1 MVGRQQTQALEPPE
15 AQLVDLLRR
24 GVTPRIGV
32 DVCPVD
38 RIAQAVARGGDR
50 FLAKIYTPA
59 ELAYCAGRPERLAGR
74 WAAKE
79 AVLKCLDGNVASLAK
94 REIEI
99 LPNPQGAPVVR
110 LSGQGAPWQVEV
122 TITHDAGL
130 AIGSAILVGPATPP
144 FLDRP
149 AGFALP
155 GRPADGHKGTFGL
168 VTVVAGSYG
177 FTGAAY
183 LCSTAAARIGAG
195 TVRLNVARTLYPI
208 LAVKCTEVMAGP
220 VDEVAPGIL
229 GGETATGELVDLVS
243 QARVALIGPGLG
255 QDPRTQELVGRL
267 VEATDHAA
275 VIDADGLNALAA
287 DRSRLRHLRAD
298 HVLTPHPGE
307 MGRLLD
313 QSIPEVQRDRD
324 ETARRAAAQWGCV
337 VVLKGA
343 HTVVAAPDGRL
354 SVDPH
359 AVSALGTGG
368 SGDVLGGIIAGLQSQ
383 GAPAFEAAVSGVY
396 VHAAAGRRLA
406 ARQGTL
412 LASDLLEE
420 AAIVAHL
427 LRDSPAS

>member
-1 MVGRQQTQALEPPE
+1 M
-15 AQLVDLLRR
+15 DLAT
-24 GVTPRIGV
+24 VTPRIGV

-38 RIAQAVARGGDR
+38 RIAQAVQRGGDR
-50 FLAKIYTPA
+50 FLAKIFTPA
-59 ELAYCAGRPERLAGR
+59 ELEYCAGRPERLAGR

-79 AVLKCLDGNVASLAK
+79 AVLKCLDGIVARLAK

-99 LPNPQGAPVVR
+99 LPNPQGAPVVH

-130 AIGSAILVGPATPP
+130 AIGSAILVGPAAPR
-144 FLDRP
+144 FLERP
-149 AGFALP
+149 AAFALP
-155 GRPADGHKGTFGL
+155 TRPEDGHKGTFGL
-168 VTVVAGSYG
+168 VTVVAGSFG

-183 LCSTAAARIGAG
+183 LSSTAAARIGAG
-195 TVRLNVARTLYPI
+195 TVRLNVARALYPI
-208 LAVKCTEVMAGP
+208 LAVKCTEVMAAP
-220 VDEVAPGIL
+220 IEEAAPGVL
-229 GGETATGELVDLVS
+229 GGEGATTVLVELV
-243 QARVALIGPGLG
+243 AHAKVALIGPGLG
-255 QDPRTQELVGRL
+255 QDPRTQELVARL
-267 VEATDHAA
+267 VDASRHPAL
-275 VIDADGLNALAA
+275 IDADGLNALAA
-287 DRSRLRHLRAD
+287 DRSRLRYLRDD

-313 QSIPEVQRDRD
+313 QTIPEVQRDRI
-324 ETARRAAAQWGCV
+324 ETARRAAGSWGCV

-343 HTVVAAPDGRL
+343 HTVVAAPDGRV

-427 LRDSPAS
+427 LRDDSGS

>member
-1 MVGRQQTQALEPPE
+1 M
-15 AQLVDLLRR
+15 DLAA
-24 GVTPRIGV
+24 VTPRIGV
-32 DVCPVD
+32 DVCPVE
-38 RIAQAVARGGDR
+38 RIAQAAERGGEG
-50 FLAKIYTPA
+50 FLAKIFTPP
-59 ELAYCAGRPERLAGR
+59 ELEYCAGRPERLAGR

-79 AVLKCLDGNVASLAK
+79 AVLKCLDGTVAILAR

-130 AIGSAILVGPATPP
+130 AIGSAILVGPAAPRFLERPP
-144 FLDRP
+144 
-149 AGFALP
+149 AFALP
-155 GRPADGHKGTFGL
+155 ARPEDGHKGTFGL

-177 FTGAAY
+177 LTGAAY
-183 LCSTAAARIGAG
+183 LSSTAAARIGAG
-195 TVRLNVARTLYPI
+195 TVRLNVARALYPI
-208 LAVKCTEVMAGP
+208 LAVKCTEVMAAP
-220 VDEVAPGIL
+220 IDEAAPGVL
-229 GGETATGELVDLVS
+229 GGEAATAVLLEQVAHS
-243 QARVALIGPGLG
+243 RVALIGPGLG
-255 QDPRTQELVGRL
+255 QDPRTQELVARL
-267 VEATDHAA
+267 VEASRHPAL
-275 VIDADGLNALAA
+275 IDADGLNALAA
-287 DRSRLRHLRAD
+287 DRSRLRYLRDD

-313 QSIPEVQRDRD
+313 QPIPEVQRDRT
-324 ETARRAAAQWGCV
+324 ETARRAAGSWGCV

-343 HTVVAAPDGRL
+343 HTVVAAPDGRV

-383 GAPAFEAAVSGVY
+383 GAPSFEAAVSGVY

-427 LRDSPAS
+427 LRDQP

>member
-1 MVGRQQTQALEPPE
+1 ME
-15 AQLVDLLRR
+15 AVAVPL
-24 GVTPRIGV
+24 RIGV
-32 DVCPVD
+32 DVCPVE
-38 RIAQAVARGGDR
+38 RIAQAVERGGDR
-50 FLAKIYTPA
+50 LLEKIYTAA
-59 ELAYCAGRPERLAGR
+59 ELEYCAGRPERLAGR

-79 AVLKCLDGNVASLAK
+79 AVLKCLDRNVASLAK

-110 LSGQGAPWQVEV
+110 LAGEGAPWQVEV

-130 AIGSAILVGPATPP
+130 AIGSAILVGPAAPR
-144 FLDRP
+144 FLERP

-155 GRPADGHKGTFGL
+155 DRPEDGHKGTFGL

-183 LCSTAAARIGAG
+183 LCATAAARIGAG
-195 TVRLNVARTLYPI
+195 TVRLNVARTVYPI
-208 LAVKCTEVMAGP
+208 LAVKCTEVMAAP
-220 VDEVAPGIL
+220 IDEAAPGVL
-229 GGETATGELVDLVS
+229 GGQAATQELIELIA
-243 QARVALIGPGLG
+243 QAKVALIGPGLG
-255 QDPRTQELVGRL
+255 QDPRTQVLVEHL
-267 VEATDHAA
+267 VEAAVRAA

-287 DRSRLRHLRAD
+287 DRSRLRHLREE
-298 HVLTPHPGE
+298 HVITPHPGE

-313 QSIPEVQRDRD
+313 QPISEVQRDRV
-324 ETARRAAAQWGCV
+324 ETARRAAGSWGCV

-343 HTVVAAPDGRL
+343 HTVVAAPDGRV

-368 SGDVLGGIIAGLQSQ
+368 SGDVLGGLVAGLQSQ
-383 GAPAFEAAVSGVY
+383 GAPSFEAAVSGVY

-412 LASDLLEE
+412 LASDLLGE
-420 AAIVAHL
+420 APIVAHL
-427 LRDSPAS
+427 LRDRTLS

>member
-1 MVGRQQTQALEPPE
+1 MPTA
-15 AQLVDLLRR
+15 AT
-24 GVTPRIGV
+24 TPRIGV
-32 DVCPVD
+32 DVCPVE
-38 RIAQAVARGGDR
+38 RIARAVERGGDR

-59 ELAYCAGRPERLAGR
+59 ELEYCAGRPDRLAGR

-130 AIGSAILVGPATPP
+130 AIGSAILVGPAAPP
-144 FLDRP
+144 FLPRP
-149 AGFALP
+149 PGFALP
-155 GRPADGHKGTFGL
+155 ARPEDGHKGTFGL

-177 FTGAAY
+177 LTGAAY
-183 LCSTAAARIGAG
+183 LSATAAARIGAG
-195 TVRLNVARTLYPI
+195 TVRLNVARAVYPI
-208 LAVKCTEVMAGP
+208 LAVKCTEVMAAP
-220 VDEVAPGIL
+220 VDEAAPGIL
-229 GGETATGELVDLVS
+229 GGEEATRDLVEQVGRS
-243 QARVALIGPGLG
+243 KVALVGPGLG
-255 QDPRTQELVGRL
+255 QDPRTQLLVERL
-267 VEATDHAA
+267 VEAAAHTA

-287 DRSRLRHLRAD
+287 DRSRLRHLREE
-298 HVLTPHPGE
+298 HVVTPHPGE

-313 QSIPEVQRDRD
+313 QPITEVQRDRV
-324 ETARRAAAQWGCV
+324 ETARRAAGSWGCV

-343 HTVVAAPDGRL
+343 HTVVAAPDGRV

-359 AVSALGTGG
+359 SVAALGTGG
-368 SGDVLGGIIAGLQSQ
+368 TGDVLGGLIAGLQSQ
-383 GAPAFEAAVSGVY
+383 GAPAFEAAASGVY

-420 AAIVAHL
+420 SAIVAHL
-427 LRDSPAS
+427 LRDSRSSS

>member
-1 MVGRQQTQALEPPE
+1 MELGAVP
-15 AQLVDLLRR
+15 
-24 GVTPRIGV
+24 PRIGV
-32 DVCPVD
+32 DVCPVE
-38 RIAQAVARGGDR
+38 RIAQAAERGGDR
-50 FLAKIYTPA
+50 FLARIFTPA
-59 ELAYCAGRPERLAGR
+59 ELEYCAGRPDRLAGR

-79 AVLKCLDGNVASLAK
+79 AVLKCLDGNVANLAR

-99 LPNPQGAPVVR
+99 LPNQQGAPVVR

-130 AIGSAILVGPATPP
+130 AIGSAILVGPAAPR
-144 FLDRP
+144 FLERP
-149 AGFALP
+149 AAFALP
-155 GRPADGHKGTFGL
+155 ARPPDGHKGTFGL
-168 VTVVAGSYG
+168 VAVVAGSYG
-177 FTGAAY
+177 LTGAAY
-183 LCSTAAARIGAG
+183 LSSTAAARIGAG
-195 TVRLNVARTLYPI
+195 TVRLNVARDLYPI
-208 LAVKCTEVMAGP
+208 LAVKCTEVMAAP
-220 VDEVAPGIL
+220 IDEVAPGVL
-229 GGETATGELVDLVS
+229 GGEAATAALTDQVAG
-243 QARVALIGPGLG
+243 ARVALIGPGLG
-255 QDPRTQELVGRL
+255 QDPRTQELVARL
-267 VEATDHAA
+267 VEASRHPAL
-275 VIDADGLNALAA
+275 IDADGLNALAT
-287 DRSRLRHLRAD
+287 DRSRLSHLRAD

-313 QSIPEVQRDRD
+313 QPIPEVQRDRT
-324 ETARRAAAQWGCV
+324 ETARRAAATWGCV

-343 HTVVAAPDGRL
+343 RTVVAAPDGRV

-383 GAPAFEAAVSGVY
+383 GAAAFEAAVSGVY

-427 LRDSPAS
+427 LRDQA